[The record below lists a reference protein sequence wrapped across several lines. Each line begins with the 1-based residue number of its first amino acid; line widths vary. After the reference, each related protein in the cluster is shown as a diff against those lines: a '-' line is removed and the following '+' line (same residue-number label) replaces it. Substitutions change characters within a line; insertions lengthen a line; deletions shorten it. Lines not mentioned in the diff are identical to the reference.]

1 MISLRQPVSDQQDQV
16 DHPPDPT
23 CFTNPSMPSSPRQR
37 MPRKTMSGLSAA
49 CLGFLLSLGFAGGAA
64 LGSTQCD
71 EQILGKEYCDTLRGL
86 EGESTRRKRE
96 ITAYYDENY
105 GLNVCNR
112 SSKSSIR
119 TAIAYYHSQ
128 KYGWVSKG
136 WWTIN
141 QGRCEKLVTESL
153 GGKTYYL
160 YGRSSDGTTW
170 GGTTQLCINPM
181 YGELFH
187 IQNNCPNKDGFY
199 RIVMP
204 YNRHGGSFTLQ

>member
-1 MISLRQPVSDQQDQV
+1 M
-16 DHPPDPT
+16 DHPPDSAR
-23 CFTNPSMPSSPRQR
+23 FTEASAPSSPRQR
-37 MPRKTMSGLSAA
+37 VPRKTMFGLSAA
-49 CLGFLLSLGFAGGAA
+49 CLGLLLALGFVGNEA
-64 LGSTQCD
+64 LGSTQCN
-71 EQILGKEYCDTLRGL
+71 EQTLGKEYCDSIRSDGK
-86 EGESTRRKRE
+86 ESESRKIE

-141 QGRCEKLVTESL
+141 QGRCGKLVAKSL

-160 YGRSSDGTTW
+160 YGRSSDGATW
-170 GGTTQLCINPM
+170 GGTTQFCINPM
-181 YGELFH
+181 YGKLFH
-187 IQNNCPNKDGFY
+187 VQDDCPNKDGFY

-204 YNRHGGSFTLQ
+204 YNRHGGSFTLK